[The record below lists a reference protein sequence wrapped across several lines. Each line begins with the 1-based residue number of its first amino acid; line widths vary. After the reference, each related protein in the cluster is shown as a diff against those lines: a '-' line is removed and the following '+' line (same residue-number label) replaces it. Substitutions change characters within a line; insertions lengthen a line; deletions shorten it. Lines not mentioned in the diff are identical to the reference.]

1 MTNVMAILLNGV
13 AQLEYDRNKPLPD
26 HQAASLDKMDKKM
39 DAGIELDEGLVTNPE
54 IQQRAQFVAANLVHA
69 IKGNDEAM
77 AAALCS
83 YLADRLPD
91 LKQVKID
98 EGDEGMVIDLIF
110 DEDYKKQA
118 AVDIPKLH

>member
-1 MTNVMAILLNGV
+1 MTNIMAILLNGV
-13 AQLEYDRNKPLPD
+13 AQLEYDRSKPLPD
-26 HQAASLDKMDKKM
+26 HQAAYLDKMDKKM
-39 DAGIELDEGLVTNPE
+39 DDGIELNAGLVMSPE

-69 IKGNDEAM
+69 IKSNDEAM

-91 LKQVKID
+91 LKQVKING
-98 EGDEGMVIDLIF
+98 GDESMVIDLVF

>member
-1 MTNVMAILLNGV
+1 MTNIMAILLNGV
-13 AQLEYDRNKPLPD
+13 AQLEYDRSKPLPD

-69 IKGNDEAM
+69 IKSNDEAM

-98 EGDEGMVIDLIF
+98 EGDEGTVINLVF
-110 DEDYKKQA
+110 DENYKKQA